1 MIDYVISTACCS
13 RWSTCPTYC
22 KTNPIQTEA
31 VELLSPTS
39 LDAPQMTRMLDI
51 LEDYCYMAEWNYCRI
66 DGSTKGEDRDEAME
80 AFNAK
85 VVAPSHPSPI
95 LGHTCSLARYL
106 PLACALRRVRRSSY
120 SCSRRAPAGSGLIW
134 PPPIR

>member
-1 MIDYVISTACCS
+1 MLPSLVNLPALSEPNPDQSL
-13 RWSTCPTYC
+13 
-22 KTNPIQTEA
+22 KTE
-31 VELLSPTS
+31 VLELLSPTS

-85 VVAPSHPSPI
+85 VIAHSHPSLA
-95 LGHTCSLARYL
+95 LGHTCFLAQNL
-106 PLACALRRVRRSSY
+106 PLACALRRGRRSSY
-120 SCSRRAPAGSGLIW
+120 SCSRRAPAGSGSIW